1 MASLPSPRGSVT
13 FTPDGIDALEDA
25 MEALL
30 HEQKI
35 KTRWSEENLWA
46 LIATMTVA
54 ASEAANVSEF
64 IERALSRV
72 MSARQ
77 AVTIVLLANVRWDS
91 EPLAIG
97 DAVVGKADRD
107 FFELVNRRAGE
118 RCTVGSE
125 AAEAWLRDRV
135 LARPAVDGLSPV
147 AVATWSH
154 RQDDGAFRAAQ
165 RAAGELVDLC
175 LLMTRELSSYRASS
189 VEVNRPGV
197 RGLVLDRSAVTEFL
211 PGSSR
216 MELVAQ
222 PLTVTDLHPSSQTTH
237 WYSADPLPLDA
248 ALLSSDTL
256 NAVETAMKPWVIGPR
271 IRTSARWFGEAFF
284 TSEADDSSL
293 ALGVAMDA
301 LLSGRSAVPGGAMA
315 DRFALLERDPV
326 KRLDRRAQYL
336 DLYGVRSSVAHG
348 GRSSRLSDQT
358 FTQSYQQAVHWAA
371 RRMLELGSAF
381 APDTPNAVDTV
392 FDQLRLGAA
401 IWPSEQS
408 PLGQVDPV
416 LAPKA
421 DESITLGPC
430 GSEL

>member
-1 MASLPSPRGSVT
+1 
-13 FTPDGIDALEDA
+13 
-25 MEALL
+25 
-30 HEQKI
+30 
-35 KTRWSEENLWA
+35 
-46 LIATMTVA
+46 
-54 ASEAANVSEF
+54 
-64 IERALSRV
+64 
-72 MSARQ
+72 
-77 AVTIVLLANVRWDS
+77 
-91 EPLAIG
+91 
-97 DAVVGKADRD
+97 
-107 FFELVNRRAGE
+107 
-118 RCTVGSE
+118 
-125 AAEAWLRDRV
+125 
-135 LARPAVDGLSPV
+135 
-147 AVATWSH
+147 
-154 RQDDGAFRAAQ
+154 
-165 RAAGELVDLC
+165 
-175 LLMTRELSSYRASS
+175 
-189 VEVNRPGV
+189 
-197 RGLVLDRSAVTEFL
+197 
-211 PGSSR
+211 
-216 MELVAQ
+216 
-222 PLTVTDLHPSSQTTH
+222 
-237 WYSADPLPLDA
+237 
-248 ALLSSDTL
+248 
-256 NAVETAMKPWVIGPR
+256 
-271 IRTSARWFGEAFF
+271 
-284 TSEADDSSL
+284 
-293 ALGVAMDA
+293 MDA